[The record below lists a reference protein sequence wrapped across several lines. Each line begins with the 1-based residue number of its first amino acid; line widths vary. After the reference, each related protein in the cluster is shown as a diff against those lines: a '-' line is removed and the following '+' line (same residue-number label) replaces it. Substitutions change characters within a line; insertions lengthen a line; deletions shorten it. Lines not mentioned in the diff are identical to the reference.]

1 MAIEKMN
8 VYIVTKDKVQVAK
21 KEGKWFKDLFLPLFK
36 SNKDPLGKQPK
47 LDDYWKEIR
56 DCLVGKKKNKNLKV
70 IKHKDLKFIAFN
82 VKHGTIL
89 AFATGNE
96 KSDSLNDIYKIA
108 QEKSEGM
115 TYEKFLKLSKATD
128 SPAVLDKYNSLVQEG
143 ITDKQA
149 KEWGYKN
156 IEDLVKNGCNSE
168 DSDVD
173 HPYMNASPMGTII
186 DISNWDIKKWA
197 NEMIEKIKPLVKD
210 EDITGVYEDATEMKI
225 SSTNDRYFGEYL
237 IATFLEFY
245 VRDANG
251 QEDDASFG
259 DIVEY
264 YGNKEVI
271 DNQHKI
277 EEEIAAYFI
286 KDSLMFKSNK
296 KSLQKSSDSKLS
308 KKKVLYSD
316 ILDWLAEHDQ
326 AWTDYCEHFG
336 LSEEG
341 EGHYITP
348 DDTVGWISEHDLL
361 YSDFLNRYN
370 LDSDYVENTNAEDYI
385 KDDIKKE
392 NKIDIIA
399 PSGSGKGVNLLDTD
413 EDGPVMAYEEN
424 KSESLA
430 EVEHDFITGLI
441 NYQDAV
447 DTILDMGEANSESDA
462 QAIVDA
468 WELKNKKDTG
478 KADKVKFKIYL
489 DKVKEPEEELKKLE
503 HHFDYL
509 YGDTNPGNY
518 WDVKVDYHTGDRYTI
533 ISGYI
538 SGVNREDFEAYIRE
552 GMDDYHALL
561 KDIDWLEPLTGKELE
576 QCIKDALLEY
586 NQVGQPFEQE
596 EQFELINEEY
606 LVDKDEWNKYWNK
619 WVY

>member
-1 MAIEKMN
+1 MSIEKMN

-82 VKHGTIL
+82 VKRGTIL

-115 TYEKFLKLSKATD
+115 TYEKFLKLAKATD
-128 SPAVLDKYNSLVQEG
+128 SPAVLDKYDSLVQEG

-168 DSDVD
+168 DSDID

-186 DISNWDIKKWA
+186 EISNWGIKKWA
-197 NEMIEKIKPLVKD
+197 DEIIEKIKPLVKD
-210 EDITGVYEDATEMKI
+210 EDITKVYEDATEEKI
-225 SSTNDRYFGEYL
+225 SSTNDRCFGEYL
-237 IATFLEFY
+237 RTTFVEFY
-245 VRDANG
+245 VIDANG
-251 QEDDASFG
+251 QQDTASFG
-259 DIVEY
+259 EIVGY
-264 YGNKEVI
+264 YGNKEVRDNYLKI
-271 DNQHKI
+271 D
-277 EEEIAAYFI
+277 EEIAAYFL
-286 KDSLMFKSNK
+286 KDALMFKPNK
-296 KSLQKSSDSKLS
+296 KSKTMHKTSYIDLVNWLSDHEKAF
-308 KKKVLYSD
+308 K
-316 ILDWLAEHDQ
+316 
-326 AWTDYCEHFG
+326 DYCERFNVDFNNFD
-336 LSEEG
+336 
-341 EGHYITP
+341 P
-348 DDTVGWISEHDLL
+348 DHLEILNLPSPDETMGWLVEHETL
-361 YSDFLNRYN
+361 YSDFLYHFNY
-370 LDSDYVENTNAEDYI
+370 EDDEI
-385 KDDIKKE
+385 KD
-392 NKIDIIA
+392 
-399 PSGSGKGVNLLDTD
+399 LDTTEYIND
-413 EDGPVMAYEEN
+413 DIDDNGPVMAYEEN

-447 DTILDMGEANSESDA
+447 DTILDMGEADSESDA
-462 QAIVDA
+462 QAIVDT

-489 DKVKEPEEELKKLE
+489 DEVKEPEEELKKLE

-509 YGDTNPGNY
+509 YGDTNPGDY
-518 WDVKVDYHTGDRYTI
+518 WDVKVDYHTDRYTI

-538 SGVNREDFEAYIRE
+538 SGVNKEDFEAYIRE

-576 QCIKDALLEY
+576 KSIKDTMDEY
-586 NQVGQPFEQE
+586 EEVGQPFEQE

-606 LVDKDEWNKYWNK
+606 LVDKNEFNKCWNKI
-619 WVY
+619 VH